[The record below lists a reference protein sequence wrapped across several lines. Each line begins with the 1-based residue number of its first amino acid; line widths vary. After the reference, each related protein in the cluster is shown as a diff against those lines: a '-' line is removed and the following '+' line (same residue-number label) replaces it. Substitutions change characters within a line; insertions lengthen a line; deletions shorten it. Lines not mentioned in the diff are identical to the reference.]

1 MSGQTAARRAAPTNL
16 FLALP
21 DDLGRGDAS
30 GDAAGD
36 GQGGPLLQRAQHPV
50 RGALPAHPQ
59 HGLARELHHVQA
71 QVGPAGGGCGRGRRG
86 VKIGPIKRRKKVQ
99 SKSGIFYMEKVE
111 LLLYSLF
118 SGRRKKKEVFL
129 VISQSLLL
137 FK

>member
-1 MSGQTAARRAAPTNL
+1 M
-16 FLALP
+16 
-21 DDLGRGDAS
+21 
-30 GDAAGD
+30 
-36 GQGGPLLQRAQHPV
+36 
-50 RGALPAHPQ
+50 
-59 HGLARELHHVQA
+59 QA

-86 VKIGPIKRRKKVQ
+86 GQNRANQKKEKKVQ